1 MNNRLQT
8 RQGCSPNSCCHEQSS
23 MSCGE
28 SMNYDQLQ
36 RMPLAMAYVPWQQWQ
51 NVYDGSKGLEH
62 GTIFEELLFP
72 FQHASRVCRNM
83 GECRMR
89 ERERMCPREQCESIG
104 HMERREGTMPY
115 ERSGQCRRTMQGEQ
129 SGHCERR
136 CD

>member
-1 MNNRLQT
+1 MNNRLQA

-51 NVYDGSKGLEH
+51 NIYDGSKGLEH

-83 GECRMR
+83 GECRMNERMR
-89 ERERMCPREQCESIG
+89 ERERMCPREQR
-104 HMERREGTMPY
+104 MEYREY
-115 ERSGQCRRTMQGEQ
+115 ANQCQRMNR
-129 SGHCERR
+129 CERR